1 MMLHVSI
8 VLLLVLI
15 FTTSVDSEVIPYNNH
30 VLHPLRPE
38 FLTIPKLS
46 TNDAPHWS
54 PGKGRSYIDIS
65 RLKFYTS
72 CGGDIDS
79 SGCKNTT
86 LELLMFV
93 EPSDKFWMDYW
104 TDRNFCCTEEMV
116 IAGTCSVEGK
126 LIIPSAL
133 SEAFVRPISIAPDVS
148 LTLPADNILSHHD
161 IKDTGLYILFMAI
174 CNPSSNPVR
183 IDGSIDS
190 LDPYGYLP
198 ADLYQNLP
206 FYGSLSCLHTIVGVA
221 WFILCLVYRG
231 QLITLQMWI
240 TIVLGLGMIETTVL
254 FAHYLHWNDFGIP
267 SLSLST
273 LGLVCG
279 VSKRAASRIL
289 VTLVALGYGFV
300 RPSLGEDM
308 NRVLY
313 LGSAYFV
320 LSLLYTF
327 MTHLPASFKAVDG
340 PDVDLLSLCVF
351 LLAGIDTAFY
361 IWIFT
366 SINSLLTSLAA
377 RKQAVK
383 YLLYRNF
390 RAVLFVSLF
399 FTCVWA
405 LYSSVMLLNNGNG
418 EESNWLDRWTVDA
431 LWELTYFFVF
441 VSIAVMWAPSKNS
454 QRYSS
459 SIELTQLE
467 EDTEWLNNASLEED
481 DDENDGDNIDA
492 EYGGKLNEDGD
503 PFSGTGALDT
513 TASRGKK
520 S

>member
-1 MMLHVSI
+1 VNA
-8 VLLLVLI
+8 
-15 FTTSVDSEVIPYNNH
+15 EVIPYSNH

-46 TNDAPHWS
+46 THDAPHWS

-72 CGGDIDS
+72 CGGDIVDKS
-79 SGCKNTT
+79 TCGNTT
-86 LELLMFV
+86 IELLMFV
-93 EPSDKFWMDYW
+93 EPSDRYWMDYW
-104 TDRNFCCTEEMV
+104 PDRNFCCTEEMV
-116 IAGTCSVEGK
+116 IAGTCSVENK
-126 LIIPSAL
+126 LIVPSAL
-133 SEAFVRPISIAPDVS
+133 SEAFIRPISIAPDAA
-148 LTLPADNILSHHD
+148 LTLPADNILSHHE
-161 IKDTGLYILFMAI
+161 IKDTGLYVLFMAI
-174 CNPSSNPVR
+174 CDASSNPVR
-183 IDGSIDS
+183 IDGTIDS

-206 FYGSLSCLHTIVGVA
+206 FYGSLSCLHSIVGVG
-221 WFILCLVYRG
+221 WLILCLIYRG

-240 TIVLGLGMIETTVL
+240 TIVLGLGMVETMVL
-254 FAHYLHWNDFGIP
+254 FAHYLHWNDFGVP

-273 LGLVCG
+273 LGLVSG

-313 LGSAYFV
+313 LGGAYFM
-320 LSLLYTF
+320 LSLVYTF
-327 MTHLPASFKAVDG
+327 ITHLPAGFKAVDG

-351 LLAGIDTAFY
+351 LLAGIDTTFY

-366 SINSLLTSLAA
+366 SVNNLLTSLAA

-399 FTCVWA
+399 FTSVWA
-405 LYSSVMLLNNGNG
+405 LYSSVMLLNDGNG
-418 EESNWLDRWTVDA
+418 EESNWQDRWTVDA

-454 QRYSS
+454 QRYSN

-467 EDTEWLNNASLEED
+467 DDSEWLKRDDDDDED
-481 DDENDGDNIDA
+481 DDNDDKDNIDA

-503 PFSGTGALDT
+503 PFGSTGALDIS
-513 TASRGKK
+513 ASRGKK

>member
-1 MMLHVSI
+1 V
-8 VLLLVLI
+8 
-15 FTTSVDSEVIPYNNH
+15 
-30 VLHPLRPE
+30 
-38 FLTIPKLS
+38 PKLS
-46 TNDAPHWS
+46 GNDAPHWA
-54 PGKGRSYIDIS
+54 PGKGRSYIDLS
-65 RLKFYTS
+65 RLKFYTT
-72 CGGDIDS
+72 CGGDIGTK
-79 SGCKNTT
+79 GCKNTT

-93 EPSDKFWMDYW
+93 EPNDKFWMDYW
-104 TDRNFCCTEEMV
+104 PDRNFCCTEEMV
-116 IAGTCSVEGK
+116 IAGLCSVENK
-126 LIIPSAL
+126 LIVPSTL
-133 SEAFVRPISIAPDVS
+133 SEVFIRPISVSPDIS
-148 LTLPADNILSHHD
+148 LTLPADNILAHHD
-161 IKDTGLYILFMAI
+161 IKDTGLYILFMAV
-174 CNPSSNPVR
+174 CDPSSNPVR
-183 IDGSIDS
+183 INGNIDS

-206 FYGSLSCLHTIVGVA
+206 FYGSLSCLHSIVGVV
-221 WFILCLVYRG
+221 WLVLCLCYRG

-254 FAHYLHWNDFGIP
+254 FAHYLHWNDFGVP

-273 LGLVCG
+273 LGLICG

-300 RPSLGEDM
+300 RPSIGEDM

-313 LGSAYFV
+313 LGGAYFL
-320 LSLLYTF
+320 LSLVYTF
-327 MTHLPASFKAVDG
+327 VTHLPSGFRSVDG
-340 PDVDLLSLCVF
+340 PDIDLLSLCVF
-351 LLAGIDTAFY
+351 LLAGIDTTFY
-361 IWIFT
+361 IWIIT
-366 SINSLLTSLAA
+366 SINNLLTSLAA

-405 LYSSVMLLNNGNG
+405 LYSSIMLLNDGHG
-418 EESNWLDRWTVDA
+418 EESNWQDRWTVDA

-441 VSIAVMWAPSKNS
+441 LSIAVMWAPSKNS

-459 SIELTQLE
+459 SVELTQLD
-467 EDTEWLNNASLEED
+467 EDSEWLKGSSQDDED
-481 DDENDGDNIDA
+481 DDDNDNIDA

-503 PFSGTGALDT
+503 PFSSGALDV

-520 S
+520 N